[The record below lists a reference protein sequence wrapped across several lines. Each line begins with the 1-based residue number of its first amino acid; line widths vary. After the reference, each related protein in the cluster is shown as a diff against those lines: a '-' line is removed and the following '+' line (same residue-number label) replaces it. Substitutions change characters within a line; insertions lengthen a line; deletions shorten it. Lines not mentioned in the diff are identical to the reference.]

1 MITIL
6 KKMIVKK
13 KVNRNCCAYSCENVF
28 MKIDFLG
35 SESDYSGEDD
45 DDEDFDEEESDS
57 GKTKRQN

>member
-1 MITIL
+1 
-6 KKMIVKK
+6 MIVKK